1 MPALSKLPNPLASL
15 RAAHKRFAAQVAL
28 QALDLD
34 VYAGEVL
41 ALLGPNGAGKTTAL
55 GLLTGR
61 IAPDRGSV
69 QLFGRDPRDAATRRG
84 IGVMLQEA
92 QLPDTL
98 TVAEQVRLFASYYP
112 QPRSV
117 DETLQLAGLGD
128 VGGRKYGQLSGG
140 QQRRVQFA
148 LAIAGRP
155 ALLFVDEPTTGL
167 DVEAR
172 RGFWRVLRE
181 LRAQGAAIV
190 LTTHYLEEADALAD
204 RVVLL
209 GAGRVLAEGT
219 PQAIKSRVAG
229 KRLRC
234 RTSLTLAQLAAFAEV
249 ESVQHS
255 GELVELRSCRPEDL
269 LRQLLAADAGLS
281 DLELAPLS
289 LEEAFLSLTA
299 ATPLEHAA

>member
-1 MPALSKLPNPLASL
+1 MRAISKHPVPLASL
-15 RAAHKRFAAQVAL
+15 LAAHKHYGALVAL

-34 VYAGEVL
+34 IYAGEML

-61 IAPDRGSV
+61 IAPDSGSV
-69 QLFGRDPRDAATRRG
+69 RLFGRDPRDVAARRG

-117 DETLQLAGLGD
+117 EETLHLAGLAEL
-128 VGGRKYGQLSGG
+128 GGRKYGELSGG

-148 LAIAGRP
+148 LAIVGRP

-167 DVEAR
+167 DVESR

-181 LRAQGAAIV
+181 LRAAGAAIV

-204 RVVLL
+204 RIVLL
-209 GAGRVLAEGT
+209 GEGRVLAEGT
-219 PQAIKSRVAG
+219 SQAIKARVAG

-234 RTSLTLAQLAAFAEV
+234 RTHLTLAQLGAFADV
-249 ESVQHS
+249 ESVQRC
-255 GELVELRSCRPEDL
+255 GELVELRSRRPEDL
-269 LRQLLAADAGLS
+269 LRHLLAADAGLS

-299 ATPLEHAA
+299 TTPLEQAA

>member
-1 MPALSKLPNPLASL
+1 MHMQAHYSTSLARL
-15 RAAHKRFAAQVAL
+15 EQAHKRYGAQVAL
-28 QALDLD
+28 QALDLE
-34 VYAGEVL
+34 VRGGEVL

-61 IAPDRGSV
+61 IAPDSGSAR
-69 QLFGRDPRDAATRRG
+69 LFGRDPRDAATRRG

-112 QPRSV
+112 QPREV
-117 DETLQLAGLGD
+117 DETLRLAGLID
-128 VGGRKYGQLSGG
+128 LGGRRCGQLSGG

-155 ALLFVDEPTTGL
+155 PLLFVDEPTTGL

-172 RGFWRVLRE
+172 RIFWSVLRQ
-181 LRAQGAAIV
+181 LRADGVAIV

-204 RVVLL
+204 RIVLL
-209 GAGRVLAEGT
+209 GEGRVLAEGT

-234 RTSLTLAQLAAFAEV
+234 RTRLTQTELAEFAEV
-249 ESVQHS
+249 ESVQCS
-255 GELVELRSCRPEDL
+255 GELVELRSRRPEDL
-269 LRQLLAADAGLS
+269 LRRLLAADTSLS

-289 LEEAFLSLTA
+289 LEEAFLTLTA
-299 ATPLEHAA
+299 PAPVEQAA